1 MRPKVEAALSF
12 GGETLITSID
22 ALETALA
29 GERRNPDPLIGFAAG
44 NGRRRRQ
51 LKGRAFTRVADWSRD
66 ELLDVL
72 DLADELK
79 RLHGPARSTTCCPA
93 ARSG

>member
-29 GERRNPDPLIGFAAG
+29 GNAG
-44 NGRRRRQ
+44 
-51 LKGRAFTRVADWSRD
+51 TRIH
-66 ELLDVL
+66 L
-72 DLADELK
+72 
-79 RLHGPARSTTCCPA
+79 
-93 ARSG
+93 